1 VETPL
6 LDLVYS
12 ADLRR
17 WTEQAQAAFAKLY
30 GGSGG
35 RYPSRAE
42 GTIKLRAPVPEIP
55 FAALINPSNP
65 PSGPYGGMSFVICPV
80 ESAPSL
86 VAMIAGTQGLSPDEA
101 ILARPGHARRVQAIC
116 SWLNKKADK
125 QVAWAKQDPVRIDL
139 EIPAEVKR
147 RFAQYAS
154 VFGKYGSVIY
164 AVFAPNGEKSLTDFA
179 VKALLDL
186 TLQERG
192 VEPLKDAQVEAK
204 QIECEY
210 FAHLLPSVDEDQVAA
225 LLANRRYVILE
236 GPPGTG
242 KTRMAY
248 ERILHGRY
256 AGHGSVIQF
265 HPNTTYENFVGGL
278 APVSSEKGL
287 GFAFAPCKGALM
299 RAAESASR
307 DPSKPFLLVIDEINR
322 ADLGKVLGEAIY
334 LLEPEAEKPREIN
347 LAYDFGAPFG
357 AKLQLPSN
365 LHILGTM
372 NSADRSIA
380 IVDVAVRRRFGFVP
394 LWPQADEVSK
404 QGGKLM
410 QEAFQRLLSIFVEYA
425 TADAFN
431 LMPGHSYF
439 LVKDDNEAARS
450 LRINLAPL
458 LREYLAQGYV
468 AAFSDS
474 VRAYLQWLESV
485 AHEA

>member
-1 VETPL
+1 METPL
-6 LDLVYS
+6 LELVYS
-12 ADLRR
+12 AEMGR
-17 WTEQAQAAFAKLY
+17 WAVQAEAAFAKLY
-30 GGSGG
+30 GAPAG

-42 GTIKLRAPVPEIP
+42 SGVKLRAVTPEIP

-80 ESAPSL
+80 DSGPSL

-116 SWLNKKADK
+116 SWLNKKAGN

-139 EIPAEVKR
+139 DLPSEVR
-147 RFAQYAS
+147 RSFAQYAA

-164 AVFAPNGEKSLTDFA
+164 GLFAPGENRDLTDEA
-179 VKALLDL
+179 IKALLDL
-186 TLQERG
+186 TFRERG
-192 VEPLKDAQVEAK
+192 VEPLAQAQAEA
-204 QIECEY
+204 QEIEREY
-210 FAHLLPSVDEDQVAA
+210 FAHMLPTMNEVQVIEA
-225 LLANRRYVILE
+225 LAKRRYIILE

-242 KTRMAY
+242 KTRMAQ
-248 ERILHGRY
+248 ECVLSGHY
-256 AGHGSVIQF
+256 AGNGFVIQF
-265 HPNTTYENFVGGL
+265 HPNTSYENFVGGL
-278 APVSSEKGL
+278 APVVSEKGF

-299 RAAESASR
+299 RAAEYAGR
-307 DPSKPFLLVIDEINR
+307 NPSKPFLLVIDEINR

-334 LLEPEAEKPREIN
+334 LLEPEAAKAREIN
-347 LAYDFGAPFG
+347 LAHDFGPPFG
-357 AKLQLPSN
+357 TTLQLPSN

-394 LWPQADEVSK
+394 LWPQMGVVQEA
-404 QGGKLM
+404 GGKLM
-410 QEAFQRLLSIFVEYA
+410 GEAFQRLLDLFVEYA
-425 TADAFN
+425 TPDAFN

-439 LVKDDNEAARS
+439 LVKDDKQAAKS
-450 LRINLAPL
+450 LQMNLVPL

-474 VRAYLQWLESV
+474 IRAYLQWSESV
-485 AHEA
+485 SNEA